1 MKTFQ
6 DIDEVLRFAMNE
18 EQKAVDFYTALAKE
32 ARTEDMKKIFEQIA
46 REEVGHKAR
55 LKRIKEE
62 GKFTFDQ
69 GQVTDLKIGDYLVD
83 VEPSPDMSYR
93 DALVLAM
100 KKEQATY
107 MLYMDLSERAPAGDL
122 KKAFLDLAR
131 EESKHK
137 LRFEQEYDDYVLK
150 EN

>member
-18 EQKAVDFYTALAKE
+18 EQKAVDFYTILAKE
-32 ARTEDMKKIFEQIA
+32 ARTEDMKKIFEQFA

-62 GKFTFDQ
+62 GSFTFHQ

-83 VEPSPDMSYR
+83 VEPSPDMGYR
-93 DALVLAM
+93 DALVVAM
-100 KKEQATY
+100 KKEQAAQK
-107 MLYMDLSERAPAGDL
+107 LYMDLSERAPEGDL
-122 KKAFLDLAR
+122 KTVFLDLAR

>member
-1 MKTFQ
+1 MKNFQ
-6 DIDEVLRFAMNE
+6 DIDEVLQFAMNE
-18 EQKAVDFYTALAKE
+18 EQKAVDFYTSLAKE
-32 ARTEDMKKIFEQIA
+32 ARTEDMKKIFEQFA

-62 GKFTFDQ
+62 GSFTFDQ
-69 GQVTDLKIGDYLVD
+69 GQVADLKLGDYLVD
-83 VEPSPDMSYR
+83 VEPSPDMGYR

-100 KKEQATY
+100 KKEQAAQK
-107 MLYMDLSERAPAGDL
+107 LYTDLSELAPDGDM
-122 KKAFLDLAR
+122 KKVFLDLAR